1 MILFIQDTLD
11 VFIALAVGD
20 PHARVPYQQ
29 LRPEHVIGVPPG
41 VKLCHPSNLSND
53 QLETI
58 YNNIAHIKFIGKFS
72 TYCYSVGFLKWAL
85 PSLVPRP
92 CPQGGKGSG
101 IHLALFGA
109 HRYM

>member
-1 MILFIQDTLD
+1 
-11 VFIALAVGD
+11 
-20 PHARVPYQQ
+20 VPYQQ

-72 TYCYSVGFLKWAL
+72 TYCYSVGFLKRAL
-85 PSLVPRP
+85 S
-92 CPQGGKGSG
+92 SG
-101 IHLALFGA
+101 NETSAQDVYSTSCDCHDIASFWHGNTSTA
-109 HRYM
+109 HTQQ